1 MRKDADLTPMNP
13 ADILRMTPDR
23 AFNIAI
29 ANVRNPNSIGDI
41 IAASTKRYTE
51 LTDEIERLEA
61 LLCVYDLEPKK
72 VKVSKRIAKVPK
84 YARGVTK

>member
-23 AFNIAI
+23 AFNIAM

-51 LTDEIERLEA
+51 LTNEIERLEA